1 MAEVQSILEH
11 VEEFNLVTA
20 ISKKTEKPYQI
31 LELKL
36 KTGLKSRFFLDY
48 RDMQALLEQV
58 EKQNKEESK
67 FNLDDE
73 K

>member
-1 MAEVQSILEH
+1 MAEVQSILEN

-48 RDMQALLEQV
+48 RDMQTLLEQTT
-58 EKQNKEESK
+58 EKNKEESK

>member
-58 EKQNKEESK
+58 EKQNKEDSK

>member
-1 MAEVQSILEH
+1 MAEVQSILEN

-48 RDMQALLEQV
+48 RDMQTLLEQTT
-58 EKQNKEESK
+58 EKNKADSK

>member
-20 ISKKTEKPYQI
+20 ISKKTEKPYQV

-36 KTGLKSRFFLDY
+36 KTGLQCRFFLDY
-48 RDMQALLEQV
+48 RDQAQLIREV
-58 EKQNKEESK
+58 EEKNKKDSQ

>member
-1 MAEVQSILEH
+1 MAELQSILEH

-58 EKQNKEESK
+58 ETKNKEDSK